1 MRRLLVTVIPVMLLV
16 SMAGLRA
23 VDLRRTRADL
33 IRLADARAANL
44 ADMTSTYLGETFAST
59 DAALRQLAI
68 QSQRIGG
75 PDAPDSKWLPIL
87 QVARAGLPVG
97 AISVTDANGIIT
109 HSAQPAIVG
118 SSRRDDSTFRAL
130 MQTTED
136 VLIAGP
142 PFRTIS
148 GSLTGA
154 RLIIP
159 IGRKLFDAS
168 GRVIGTV
175 VVSFIPGV
183 PRDFLRSV
191 DVGARGTVWV
201 FHPDGVLLY
210 QEPSTTDRAGDTVV
224 DHPVFM
230 AARRNGTGLLHA
242 PVGTDGVVKLT
253 AYRTRDN
260 PPLITAVS
268 LDEQEVLSNW
278 RQETTRVGLF
288 FGLLAGLIVVVQLL
302 LVREMGARSV
312 ALAREQN
319 ARQEAE
325 HANAVKDQFLMTLSH
340 ELRTPLTAIRGWAR
354 MLAIG
359 AVDEGRRIKAI
370 DAIERNALAQERLIE
385 DLLDVSRIVGGN
397 LSMNVQTVQIAKVA
411 HLALETVRPTAE
423 AKGVQLQSTID
434 EEAGAVSGD
443 PERLQQVVWNLL
455 SNAVKFTPAG
465 GRVLLDVHARRG
477 SEIAIVVTDTG
488 VGIST
493 EFLPRAFER
502 FQQADATTTRSHGGL
517 GLGLSIVRSLVELH
531 GGRVSVRSD
540 GIGHGATFEVV
551 LPAAQPATATQ
562 PSIGALRSEEA

>member
-1 MRRLLVTVIPVMLLV
+1 MRRLLATVIPVVLLV

-23 VDLRRTRADL
+23 VDLRRARADL
-33 IRLADARAANL
+33 LRLAEERAANL
-44 ADMTSTYLGETFAST
+44 ADMTSTYLGETFTST

-75 PDAPDSKWLPIL
+75 PEAPDSKWLPIL

-97 AISVTDANGIIT
+97 AISVTDVFGTIT

-130 MQTTED
+130 MQSRED
-136 VLIAGP
+136 VLIAGA

-148 GSLTGA
+148 PSLTGA

-159 IGRKLFDAS
+159 IGRKLFDAN
-168 GRVIGTV
+168 GRVTGTV

-201 FHPDGVLLY
+201 FHPDGVLFY
-210 QEPSTTDRAGDTVV
+210 QEPSESDRTGDRVV
-224 DHPVFM
+224 EHPVFV
-230 AARRNGTGLLHA
+230 AAQRNRNGLLHA
-242 PVGTDGVVKLT
+242 PVAPDGAVKLT

-268 LDEQEVLSNW
+268 LDEEEVLSAW
-278 RQETTRVGLF
+278 RRETRRVGLF
-288 FGLLAGLIVVVQLL
+288 FGLLAGLLIIVQLL

-312 ALAREQN
+312 ALTREQH

-325 HANAVKDQFLMTLSH
+325 HANALKDQFLMTLSH

-354 MLAIG
+354 MLALG
-359 AVDEGRRIKAI
+359 AVDEARREKAI

-385 DLLDVSRIVGGN
+385 DLLDVSRIAGGN
-397 LSMNVQTVQIAKVA
+397 LPLNVQDVHIAKVA
-411 HLALETVRPTAE
+411 HLAVDTVRPVAE
-423 AKGVQLQSTID
+423 AKGVQLQSAID
-434 EEAGAVSGD
+434 DEAGVVSGD
-443 PERLQQVVWNLL
+443 PERLQQVIWNLL

-465 GRVLLDVHARRG
+465 GRVLLEVQARR
-477 SEIAIVVTDTG
+477 SAEIAIVVSDTG

-502 FQQADATTTRSHGGL
+502 FQQEDATTTRSHGGL

-531 GGRVSVRSD
+531 GGRVQVHSD
-540 GIGHGATFEVV
+540 GIGRGARFEVI
-551 LPAAQPATATQ
+551 LPVVTQPQ